1 MEKLT
6 LFLTLR
12 AIHSLK
18 ALYVCYRSPSIKVV
32 FQTFLVQIFKNGEP
46 QQDLRVEEGWEAG
59 TRSLRQNNFKVCL

>member
-1 MEKLT
+1 M
-6 LFLTLR
+6 
-12 AIHSLK
+12 HSVK
-18 ALYVCYRSPSIKVV
+18 ALYVCYRILSIKVV